1 MKKQLNRYLLGVIT
15 VLGLLFLFGTNV
27 QAATTRNLIGDFS
40 SYQGSTTSYM
50 QQFKNRGMKGAIVK
64 TGGHG
69 GGEGYHY
76 QNPKASAQLASASK
90 LGLNV
95 GTYFWGQFG
104 GSQSDAKLS
113 AQMAVNDAQ
122 RVGLKKGS
130 LIALDYE
137 EGASYS
143 KSANTQAIFAFGD
156 YVKSQGYK
164 FALYTGSSYLKN
176 YIDINAYGKRY
187 GTSIWIANYKTM
199 SLQTGPDFNWFPSFP
214 YIAMWQFGSNWYGI
228 DGSVD
233 LVGFMG
239 KTSGDVKNNT
249 PVKPVTP
256 NKSNQTN
263 AKNTTYKVVS
273 GDSWWGIAN
282 RVGLDMYQLAKLN
295 GKTINSVIHPGQV
308 LKIKGTIKN
317 NAKPVAKKVKTS
329 SSTKAYNVKPGDTL
343 SGIASRYG
351 TSVNRLAQLN
361 GIVNTNAIYPGQ
373 RLTVNGS
380 AKAKQTAGRYRIVQ
394 RGDSLSRISTLTGYS
409 ISYLQSKN
417 GIRNANYIYPGQHIY
432 Y

>member
-1 MKKQLNRYLLGVIT
+1 MKRQLNRCLLGVIT
-15 VLGLLFLFGTNV
+15 VLGLLFLFGTN
-27 QAATTRNLIGDFS
+27 ASADATRNLIGDFS
-40 SYQGSTTSYM
+40 SYQGSTPSYM
-50 QQFKNRGMKGAIVK
+50 QQFTNRGMKGAIVK

-143 KSANTQAIFAFGD
+143 KSANTQAIFTFGD
-156 YVKSQGYK
+156 YVKSHGYK

-199 SLQTGPDFNWFPSFP
+199 SLQTRPDFNWFPSFP

-233 LVGFMG
+233 LVDFMG
-239 KTSGDVKNNT
+239 KTSGDVRNNT

-317 NAKPVAKKVKTS
+317 NAKPIKQS
-329 SSTKAYNVKPGDTL
+329 SQTASNASYVVKPGD
-343 SGIASRYG
+343 SWWSIATNHGMSMY
-351 TSVNRLAQLN
+351 NLAMIN
-361 GIVNTNAIYPGQ
+361 GKSISSTIYPGQ
-373 RLTVNGS
+373 RLVIKKG
-380 AKAKQTAGRYRIVQ
+380 AKQVQRIAGRYRIVK
-394 RGDSLSRISTLTGYS
+394 RGDTLQYLSYLTGYS
-409 ISYLQSKN
+409 VNYLVNKN
-417 GIRNANYIYPGQHIY
+417 GIADKNSIYVGQRIY